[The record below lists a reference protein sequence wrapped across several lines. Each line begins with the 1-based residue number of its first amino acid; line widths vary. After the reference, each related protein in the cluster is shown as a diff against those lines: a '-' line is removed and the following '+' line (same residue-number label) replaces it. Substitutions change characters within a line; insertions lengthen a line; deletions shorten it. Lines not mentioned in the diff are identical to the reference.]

1 MEEEEKV
8 RRYQPKV
15 RKRRRLKYKNIFLL
29 FLFLIIAVVV
39 YGVIQFKSG
48 QKLAESSGTAVPVS
62 EDFKGDE
69 LDGERLNVLLLGID
83 SREGEQAR
91 SDTMMV
97 VSWDTDT
104 NDVKVVSFM
113 RDIYATIPGYK
124 QYKLNTA
131 YFLGGAQLAKETIST
146 MFDISIH
153 HYAIVDFQNFESL
166 IDILAPNGV
175 EIDVEKDMSELI
187 DVSLTKGVQQLNGK
201 ELLGYARFRQDAEGD
216 FGRVRRQQQV
226 IGALKEEM
234 FSLSTATHLP
244 KFVGAL
250 NSYVATDMKSSK
262 QLQYVLKAAV
272 GGGVETASL
281 TIPVE
286 GTYGFKSYSHAGS
299 VIVVDEKA
307 NISALHEFLEKP

>member
-1 MEEEEKV
+1 MEEERA

-29 FLFLIIAVVV
+29 LMIIVFAFAG
-39 YGVIQFKSG
+39 YAIYQFKSG
-48 QKLAESSGTAVPVS
+48 QKLAESSGTAIQAS
-62 EDFKGDE
+62 EDFIGDE
-69 LDGERLNVLLLGID
+69 LNGERLNVLLLGID

-91 SDTMMV
+91 SDSMMV
-97 VSWDTDT
+97 VSWNQQT
-104 NDVKVVSFM
+104 NDVKVVSLM
-113 RDIYATIPGYK
+113 RDIYADIPGYK

-131 YFLGGAQLAKETIST
+131 YYLGGAQLAKETIST
-146 MFDISIH
+146 MFDLPIH
-153 HYAIVDFQNFESL
+153 HYAVVDFQNFESL

-201 ELLGYARFRQDAEGD
+201 ELLGYARFRHDAEGD

-226 IGALKEEM
+226 IGALKDQM
-234 FSLSTATHLP
+234 FSLSTATQLP

-250 NSYVATDMKSSK
+250 DSYVATDMTSAK

-286 GTYGFKSYSHAGS
+286 GEYTFKSYSHAGS
-299 VIVVDEKA
+299 VIVIDQEA
-307 NISALHEFLEKP
+307 NNAALQEFLEMP

>member
-1 MEEEEKV
+1 MQEEKV

-29 FLFLIIAVVV
+29 LF
-39 YGVIQFKSG
+39 VILLVFAGFGIYQFKSG
-48 QKLAESSGTAVPVS
+48 QKLAESSGTAVPMS
-62 EDFKGDE
+62 DDFIGDD
-69 LDGERLNVLLLGID
+69 LKGERVNVLLLGID

-97 VSWDTDT
+97 ISWDQGK
-104 NDVKVVSFM
+104 NDVKIVSLM
-113 RDIYATIPGYK
+113 RDIYAEIPGYK

-131 YFLGGAQLAKETIST
+131 YYLGGAQLAKETIST
-146 MFDISIH
+146 MFDIPIH
-153 HYAIVDFQNFESL
+153 HYAVVDFQNFESL
-166 IDILAPNGV
+166 IDILAPNGI

-187 DVSLTKGVQQLNGK
+187 DVSLTKGVQKLNGK

-226 IGALKEEM
+226 IAALKDQM
-234 FSLSTATHLP
+234 FSLSTATQLP

-250 NSYVATDMKSSK
+250 NSYVATDITSSK

-286 GTYGFKSYSHAGS
+286 GKYSFKSYSHAGS
-299 VIVVDEKA
+299 VILLDQEANKA
-307 NISALHEFLEKP
+307 ALHEFLEMN